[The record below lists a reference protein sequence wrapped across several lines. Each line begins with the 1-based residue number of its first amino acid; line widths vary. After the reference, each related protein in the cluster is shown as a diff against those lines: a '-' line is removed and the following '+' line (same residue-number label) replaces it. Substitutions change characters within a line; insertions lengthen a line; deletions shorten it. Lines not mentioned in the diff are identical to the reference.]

1 MIARTFSLLDT
12 EVTALNL
19 QYYVTCLGS
28 KYGTNCLALDQ
39 YETNNKTIGF
49 LYYIIDQY
57 AAWIHDTSH
66 FVHDIYRDFKHKN
79 IDTVFRLL
87 TSCKHHLVPTCK
99 KYI

>member
-19 QYYVTCLGS
+19 QHYVTCFGS

-57 AAWIHDTSH
+57 AAWIYDISH
-66 FVHDIYRDFKHKN
+66 FVHDIYRNFKHEN

>member
-19 QYYVTCLGS
+19 QYYVTCFGS
-28 KYGTNCLALDQ
+28 KSDTNCLTLDQ

-57 AAWIHDTSH
+57 AA
-66 FVHDIYRDFKHKN
+66 
-79 IDTVFRLL
+79 
-87 TSCKHHLVPTCK
+87 
-99 KYI
+99 